1 MNCFN
6 LKYELAHIMKKCS
19 NVGFPSNVLERVLNS
34 EKQNEDFT
42 ILNWLFQEKDE
53 SKFFYSITILCK
65 K

>member
-1 MNCFN
+1 
-6 LKYELAHIMKKCS
+6 MKKCS

-53 SKFFYSITILCK
+53 SKFFIQLPYCAKNEPHFLDLQAD
-65 K
+65 